1 MQESII
7 TLKRNRPQKADALQ
21 QREFMKQQKED
32 EKLDPKGISSPQD
45 CIVFQK
51 YLV

>member
-7 TLKRNRPQKADALQ
+7 TLKRIRQQKVDALQ

-32 EKLDPKGISSPQD
+32 EKLDPKGISSPQHR
-45 CIVFQK
+45 IVLSFK
-51 YLV
+51 NI